1 MCYILWP
8 TYVYAQHYY
17 NVCQPILKTTINMQ
31 ILLNDYKFNQPEIFQ
46 SYLQIIASCFDE
58 LVTIIHDDKIFFN
71 NSNND
76 QMPVEEQVVEQPEIS
91 QRVREDLRMGKEPE
105 SRR

>member
-31 ILLNDYKFNQPEIFQ
+31 ILLNDYKFNQPEIYQ
-46 SYLQIIASCFDE
+46 SYLQIIASCFDD
-58 LVTIIHDDKIFFN
+58 LVTIIHDDEIFFN
-71 NSNND
+71 SSNND
-76 QMPVEEQVVEQPEIS
+76 QMPVEEQVAIS
-91 QRVREDLRMGKEPE
+91 LHRFRHYGNAASIKT
-105 SRR
+105 